1 MVVLGGIGLQEC
13 PMKHMEYPCG
23 NTVGMVGRGFLIPFS
38 LRWGVVLKFSSGK
51 MCSVGRSKG
60 RFSDDSHC
68 SEQRCLGGGLQA
80 LAKWDYSSG
89 SYFYQTCSW
98 LGIGELIVY
107 LWYLVF
113 PQNWSE
119 CGRLDAVGSSSYKS
133 SQTKALLPTL
143 GKAFRRQKLLLE

>member
-1 MVVLGGIGLQEC
+1 MVVLGGIGLQEW

-38 LRWGVVLKFSSGK
+38 LRWGVVLKFGSGK

-68 SEQRCLGGGLQA
+68 SEQRFLVGGLQA

-89 SYFYQTCSW
+89 SYVYRTCS
-98 LGIGELIVY
+98 
-107 LWYLVF
+107 
-113 PQNWSE
+113 
-119 CGRLDAVGSSSYKS
+119 
-133 SQTKALLPTL
+133 
-143 GKAFRRQKLLLE
+143 